1 MGAMGLEGE
10 AGGRA
15 PRFPETRWSIVLRAG
30 DGAAP
35 ASRKALAELSRAYW
49 YPVYAFIRR
58 TGRSAEDSCDLTQG
72 FFTRLLAKND
82 LAAADPGRG
91 RFRSFLL
98 ASVKH
103 YLANAWDR
111 ERAEKR
117 GGGEAL
123 LSIDAADAEGRYRVE
138 PAHDLTPERIFE
150 RRWAL
155 IVLERTLSALADEYA
170 RRGKG
175 ALFERLEGSLL
186 GQDDDVRQ
194 RALAAELGLTPGA
207 LRVALHR
214 MRERYHRL
222 LEAEIV
228 HTVEGVA
235 EVEAELA
242 DLRAS
247 LRPS

>member
-1 MGAMGLEGE
+1 MGRDGE
-10 AGGRA
+10 AGERA
-15 PRFPETRWSIVLRAG
+15 QRFPDTHWSVVLAAG
-30 DGAAP
+30 RGSLP
-35 ASRKALAELSRAYW
+35 ASQKALAELCGAYW

-58 TGRSAEDSCDLTQG
+58 TGHPAEESRDLAQG

-117 GGGEAL
+117 GGGEPL
-123 LSIDAADAEGRYRVE
+123 ISIDAADAEGRYRVE

-155 IVLERTLSALADEYA
+155 TVLERALSALFDDYA

-175 ALFERLEGSLL
+175 ALFERLKGSLL
-186 GQDDDVRQ
+186 GQEEDVRQ
-194 RALAAELGLTPGA
+194 RQLAEELGMEPGA
-207 LRVALHR
+207 LRVTIHR
-214 MRERYHRL
+214 MRERYQRL
-222 LEAEIV
+222 LEAEIA
-228 HTVEGVA
+228 HTVEGADGVS
-235 EVEAELA
+235 AELA
-242 DLRAS
+242 DLRAA
-247 LRPS
+247 LRP